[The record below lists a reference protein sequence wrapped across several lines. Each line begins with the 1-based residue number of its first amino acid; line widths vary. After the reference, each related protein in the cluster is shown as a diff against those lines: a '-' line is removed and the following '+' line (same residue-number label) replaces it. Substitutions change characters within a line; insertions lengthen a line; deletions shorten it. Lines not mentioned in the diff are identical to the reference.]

1 MRILAIA
8 INTFREARRSRMFY
22 VILAFA
28 FVVILTSRAIAWIS
42 SGADLKVIMDMG
54 LAAIIFFN
62 VIMAIFLGTS
72 LVINEMERQTLYT
85 ILSKPIHRWEY
96 ITGKFTGLC
105 MAMFVSVLVMS
116 LFLVGYYK
124 LMAFQLELEAS
135 SLHAISTA
143 CFFIFVEICLLIAVA
158 ILISL
163 LSSPILS
170 AVFSFCV
177 FIIGHGVRAL
187 TELIAWLD
195 KLPGVPFKEGI
206 KKICRFLYYFLP
218 NLDNFDYKA
227 EATHNIWI
235 GWNRFFLSL
244 GYGILYSCILLL
256 IAVFIFQRK
265 RL

>member
-1 MRILAIA
+1 MFAIA

-62 VIMAIFLGTS
+62 VIMAVFLGTS

-96 ITGKFTGLC
+96 IAGKFVGLC

-116 LFLVGYYK
+116 FFLIGYYK
-124 LMAFQLELEAS
+124 LMASQLDLDAS
-135 SLHAISTA
+135 SLLCITTA
-143 CFFIFVEICLLIAVA
+143 CFFIFVEVCLLIAMA

-170 AVFSFCV
+170 AVFSFCL

-187 TELIAWLD
+187 AELVEWLD
-195 KLPGVPFKEGI
+195 KMPGVPFRQGI
-206 KKICRFLYYFLP
+206 KKICYFFYYFLP

-235 GWNRFFLSL
+235 GWNRVFLSL
-244 GYGILYSCILLL
+244 GYGILYSAILLL
-256 IAVFIFQRK
+256 IAMFFFQRK